1 MNIGAND
8 VNTNNK
14 DEIITITFQILVFLI
29 FFPKI
34 FIVKI
39 VTNCYN
45 KCMYQ
50 SRRLRFRSQYDREK
64 LIAKFLFFL
73 TGAIIISFIFLFV
86 LFAWYAKD
94 LPSPSKLSQ
103 QTGYS
108 TVFYDRD
115 GKVLYDMYKDKNRVP
130 VAFEEIPKTLKEA
143 TIAIEDKNFYKHGGF
158 SQTGMIRAVFNMFL
172 GRGLQSGSTIT
183 QQLIKNVLLTNRQTI
198 TRKVQE
204 IILSFEVER
213 RYKKDEILLMY
224 LNEAPYGGS
233 YWGVGTAAKAYF
245 GKSVKDLSLTES
257 AILAGLPQS
266 PSLYSPFI
274 GKNEAWKART
284 KSVLRRMREDGYITK
299 DLENSA
305 LKKVEVTKFN
315 APKILIEAP
324 HFVFYVKDQI
334 EQEYG
339 SKIIDQGVKIKTT
352 LSLDVQQTVEKI
364 VSEEIAKLKDFNATN
379 GAVVVLDSKTGEIL
393 AMVGSYDFNDEKFGK
408 FNVAEL
414 GLRQPGSALKPFT
427 YGLAFEKGYTPA
439 SIFMDVKTT
448 FPDQGGEEYNP
459 VNYDGKFRGPV
470 QLRFALGNS
479 INIPAVK
486 ILAVLGVRDFLTK
499 LNNLGMT
506 TFAPTSENLKRFGLS
521 LTLGGG
527 ETTLLNLTSAYS
539 SLASGGLKRDL
550 SSITDISD
558 FKNKNIFKKVRI
570 QEKRVFSPEVSFLL
584 SHILSDNNARL
595 DEFGPNS
602 YLNVPGKTA
611 AVKTGTTDDKRDN
624 WAVGYTKAITVG
636 VWVGNNDNSPM
647 NPKIASGATGA
658 SPIWYGIMREL
669 LKKYDDGIMD
679 KPDKVKA
686 LTIDAFLGGLP
697 KDGSP
702 TRSEYFIEGNEPKDI
717 SPWYKKLKI
726 SKSNGKLA
734 NEVEIKSGN
743 YEEKDFIVITE
754 SDPVSTDG
762 KNRWQ
767 EAINFWAG
775 QQGDNKYKP
784 PTETSDASSDSVI
797 VSIKSPSNESTVPS
811 GNLNIKAKIISLEK
825 LKNVKVKLN
834 GSIIGDWNE
843 DKKEI
848 DENVTVSEGVYEL
861 QIIAINEKDKQG
873 DSTIKF
879 GVDKPWNYT
888 TPTLAP
894 SIIPSITPTP

>member
-1 MNIGAND
+1 
-8 VNTNNK
+8 
-14 DEIITITFQILVFLI
+14 
-29 FFPKI
+29 
-34 FIVKI
+34 
-39 VTNCYN
+39 
-45 KCMYQ
+45 MYL
-50 SRRLRFRSQYDREK
+50 SRRLKFRSQYDKEK

-73 TGAIIISFIFLFV
+73 TGAVILGFIFLFI

-108 TVFYDRD
+108 TVFLDRE

-130 VAFEEIPKTLKEA
+130 VTFEEIPKTLKEA

-204 IILSFEVER
+204 IILSFKVER
-213 RYKKDEILLMY
+213 RYEKDEILLMY

-245 GKSVKDLSLTES
+245 GKSVKDLNLVES

-274 GKNEAWKART
+274 GKNEAWKSRT
-284 KSVLRRMREDGYITK
+284 KSVLRRMREDRYITK
-299 DLENSA
+299 EQEKTA
-305 LKKVEVTKFN
+305 LKKVETTKFN

-324 HFVFYVKDQI
+324 HFVFYVKDRI
-334 EQEYG
+334 ENEYG

-352 LSLDVQQTVEKI
+352 LSLEVQQITEKI
-364 VSEEIAKLKDFNATN
+364 VKEEIAKLKDFNATN
-379 GAVVVLDSKTGEIL
+379 AAVVVLDSKTGEIL
-393 AMVGSYDFNDEKFGK
+393 AMIGSYDFNDEKFGK

-414 GLRQPGSALKPFT
+414 GQRQPGSALKPFT
-427 YGLAFEKGYTPA
+427 YGLAFEKGYTPS

-448 FPDQGGEEYNP
+448 FPDQGNEDYIP

-479 INIPAVK
+479 INVPAVK
-486 ILAVLGVRDFLTK
+486 ILAVLGLRDFLTK
-499 LNNLGMT
+499 LNDLGMP
-506 TFAPTSENLKRFGLS
+506 TFAPSSENLKRFGLS

-539 SLASGGLKRDL
+539 TLATGGIRHEV
-550 SSITDISD
+550 SSIVDVSD
-558 FKNKNIFKKVRI
+558 FKGKNIFKKVRT
-570 QEKRVFSPEVSFLL
+570 QEKKVFSPEVSFLL
-584 SHILSDNNARL
+584 SHILSDNNARIE
-595 DEFGPNS
+595 EFGPNS
-602 YLNVPGKTA
+602 YLNIPGKTV

-624 WAVGYTKAITVG
+624 WAVGFTKSITVG

-669 LKKYDDGIMD
+669 LKKYDDGIID

-686 LTIDAFLGGLP
+686 LTIDSFLGGLSR
-697 KDGSP
+697 DGYP
-702 TRSEYFIEGNEPKDI
+702 TRSEYFIEGTEPKDI
-717 SPWYKKLKI
+717 SPWYKKVKI

-743 YEEKDFIVITE
+743 YEEKDFIIISE
-754 SDPVSTDG
+754 NDPVSTDG

-767 EAINFWAG
+767 EAINAWAG
-775 QQGDNKYKP
+775 QQGDNKFKP
-784 PTETSDASSDSVI
+784 PTETSDASNDSVI
-797 VSIKSPSNESTVPS
+797 VSIKSPSNQSTVSS
-811 GNLNIKAKIISLEK
+811 GNLNIKAKIVSLDK
-825 LKNVKVKLN
+825 LKSVKIKLN
-834 GSIIGDWNE
+834 GEEIRSWNE
-843 DKKEI
+843 DKKEM
-848 DENVTVSEGVYEL
+848 DETISLIEEKVYEL
-861 QIIAINEKDKQG
+861 QIIATNEKDKQG
-873 DSTIKF
+873 ESTIKF
-879 GVDKPWNYT
+879 GFNKPWDYV
-888 TPTLAP
+888 TPTL
-894 SIIPSITPTP
+894 TPTPTP